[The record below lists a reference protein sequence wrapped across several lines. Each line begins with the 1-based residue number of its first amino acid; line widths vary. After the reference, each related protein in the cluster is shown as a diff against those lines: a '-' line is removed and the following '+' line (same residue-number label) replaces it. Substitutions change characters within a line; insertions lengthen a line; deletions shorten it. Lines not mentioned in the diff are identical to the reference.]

1 MSNYLL
7 LDVNGTVGTDERPL
21 LEYLENPEDFV
32 WIDKVLAHI
41 RLSTLER
48 IKTISETYDVTVL
61 WASLR
66 ADDALCLNQLIDVS
80 WGWLDVNSIVDRS
93 NEWSKVAGIVKFYNE
108 HPDSS
113 IVICDDML
121 RVGQAYNE
129 LKSQAKNI
137 KTIIPSTTMG
147 MTKEEL
153 DEVENFFKNV
163 K

>member
-48 IKTISETYDVTVL
+48 IKTISETYNVTVL

-93 NEWSKVAGIVKFYNE
+93 NEGLKLLGLLNFTM
-108 HPDSS
+108 S
-113 IVICDDML
+113 ILVHLLLFVMICCALDKL
-121 RVGQAYNE
+121 TTN
-129 LKSQAKNI
+129 LKAKQKI
-137 KTIIPSTTMG
+137 LKQLS
-147 MTKEEL
+147 L
-153 DEVENFFKNV
+153 LLL
-163 K
+163 